1 MSAQTERKVTDA
13 AAAMLVGRR
22 VVRVGY
28 MPAAEAADLGWS
40 HRPAVLEFD
49 DGTVAYAACDEEGND
64 AGVLFVETR
73 RDDLCLG
80 RFPA

>member
-13 AAAMLVGRR
+13 AVARLVGRR

-49 DGTVAYAACDEEGND
+49 DGTIAYAACDEEGND

-80 RFPA
+80 RFPI

>member
-1 MSAQTERKVTDA
+1 
-13 AAAMLVGRR
+13 
-22 VVRVGY
+22 

-49 DGTVAYAACDEEGND
+49 DGTIAYAACDEEGND

-80 RFPA
+80 RFPI